1 MDKETLNYWKT
12 VITFLHDVLGDNY
25 EIILHVIDKNDIY
38 IGELVNSH
46 ISGRSKNSPLT
57 KFALDLIT
65 QKVYQEK
72 DFVTNYKAIVSPL
85 HKEVRGSTFFIKD
98 KEGNLEGMLC
108 INLDISAY
116 QGVASDLLKLA
127 NLNLGQLISTAP
139 ETTATV
145 ALQEEPVEIL
155 TSNIQDIISEIID
168 PSLLR
173 HNVHLSQ
180 DVKIDIVAKLYE
192 KGVFQL
198 KGAVSK
204 VADILCISEPSVYRY
219 LKKIEADQ

>member
-1 MDKETLNYWKT
+1 MRGCCASTL
-12 VITFLHDVLGDNY
+12 
-25 EIILHVIDKNDIY
+25 
-38 IGELVNSH
+38 S
-46 ISGRSKNSPLT
+46 
-57 KFALDLIT
+57 
-65 QKVYQEK
+65 
-72 DFVTNYKAIVSPL
+72 
-85 HKEVRGSTFFIKD
+85 
-98 KEGNLEGMLC
+98 
-108 INLDISAY
+108 ISAY

-127 NLNLGQLISTAP
+127 NLNLGQLIPTAP
-139 ETTATV
+139 ETTSTV

-180 DVKIDIVAKLYE
+180 EVKIDIVTKLSE

-219 LKKIEADQ
+219 LKKIESD

>member
-1 MDKETLNYWKT
+1 MCIRD
-12 VITFLHDVLGDNY
+12 
-25 EIILHVIDKNDIY
+25 
-38 IGELVNSH
+38 S
-46 ISGRSKNSPLT
+46 
-57 KFALDLIT
+57 
-65 QKVYQEK
+65 
-72 DFVTNYKAIVSPL
+72 
-85 HKEVRGSTFFIKD
+85 GSTFFIKD
-98 KEGNLEGMLC
+98 KDGNLEGMLC

-116 QGVASDLLKLA
+116 QGVASEVLKLA
-127 NLNLGQLISTAP
+127 NLNLGNLIPNATEAKPPTAP
-139 ETTATV
+139 
-145 ALQEEPVEIL
+145 QEEAVEIL

-180 DVKIDIVAKLYE
+180 DVKIDIVAKLSE

-219 LKKIEADQ
+219 LKKIESD

>member
-72 DFVTNYKAIVSPL
+72 DSVTNYKAIVSPQ

-98 KEGNLEGMLC
+98 KDGNLEGMLC

-116 QGVASDLLKLA
+116 QGVASEVLKLA
-127 NLNLGQLISTAP
+127 NLNLGNLIPNATEAKPPTAP
-139 ETTATV
+139 
-145 ALQEEPVEIL
+145 QEEAVEIL

-180 DVKIDIVAKLYE
+180 DVKIDIVAKLSE

-219 LKKIEADQ
+219 LKKIESD

>member
-72 DFVTNYKAIVSPL
+72 DFVTNYKAIVSPQ

-98 KEGNLEGMLC
+98 KDGNLEGMLC

-116 QGVASDLLKLA
+116 QGVASEVLKLA
-127 NLNLGQLISTAP
+127 NLNLGNLIPNATEAKPPTAP
-139 ETTATV
+139 
-145 ALQEEPVEIL
+145 QEEAVEIL

-180 DVKIDIVAKLYE
+180 DVKIDIVAKLSE

-198 KGAVSK
+198 KRAVSK

-219 LKKIEADQ
+219 LKKIESD